1 MNVEGLRCE
10 SGDERAMVT
19 SPPRSPR
26 SPQTELRD
34 RTPSPPSPPS
44 GPNDTSGNGPVW
56 TDDAGLD
63 NPAFEESTE
72 EESEWIRWPCTK

>member
-1 MNVEGLRCE
+1 MEGLRCE

-26 SPQTELRD
+26 SPQTRLRG
-34 RTPSPPSPPS
+34 RTPSPPPP
-44 GPNDTSGNGPVW
+44 GPTNTRGNGPAW
-56 TDDAGLD
+56 TADVGLD

-72 EESEWIRWPCTK
+72 EEGERIRRPSSM